1 MAHEIPISGHQG
13 KEKKRQRVL
22 RRFFWPS
29 VFKDIEDYCT
39 SCRICQETT
48 QSVGTRAPLI
58 PLPIISELFSR
69 MAMDIVDGGL
79 LLLHSHGFSN
89 TTRSVA
95 PDPLNSLTVVITYQ
109 CSLN

>member
-1 MAHEIPISGHQG
+1 MRRQGRRCYEVFSG
-13 KEKKRQRVL
+13 L
-22 RRFFWPS
+22 S
-29 VFKDIEDYCT
+29 VDIEDYCR
-39 SCRICQETT
+39 SCRICQKTT
-48 QSVGTRAPLI
+48 QSVGTRVPLI

-79 LLLHSHGFSN
+79 ILFYLLHSHGFSN

-95 PDPLNSLTVVITYQ
+95 PDSLNSLTVVITYQ